1 MRRGQFI
8 LTVLSLMWLCTA
20 VCAQVPESAGA
31 ESRAASESLPAET
44 VEATERPDADS
55 VEGTDDAVEA
65 EEKEAEEQ
73 AAIDEEVEKAGLDVE
88 SEEVRRKDSN
98 DLLSQLRESIT
109 VRGAIEAGP
118 LEAMYQPW
126 SLLRDAVQESTGLR
140 LGMAYTGLVQHA
152 TSGDQRTAGAGDYDL
167 FGRWQPPGIEGT
179 APGQLGFNFEFR
191 HAYSDITPSQ
201 LNQQFGSVLRTTRAF
216 NDTDPRISD
225 LWWEQRFVDDRFRAR
240 VGGIGMRNFFDQHRF
255 KSQNLY
261 FQGVAFSDS
270 PTIAFPGGGLG
281 AVLEFTPAQDFHF
294 VLGIADAN
302 GNGDVFDS
310 FSSVFDRNEYF
321 TAFEIDYAPRG
332 EGMRESKYSLTLW
345 HADALEERDRPSGR
359 GISLLTEQQIIDD
372 LYVFA
377 RYGYG
382 EGASRPVEHLVS
394 AGFGTQRAFGLGD
407 DALGL
412 ALSWAR
418 PPDSSLRDQWGAEL
432 FYRAQLT
439 TRLQLS
445 PGVQMIV
452 HPSENPDADVVAVF
466 QLRFRVVF

>member
-1 MRRGQFI
+1 M
-8 LTVLSLMWLCTA
+8 LTLLGHA
-20 VCAQVPESAGA
+20 VRAQETDGPSDLPEATNQ
-31 ESRAASESLPAET
+31 ASEP
-44 VEATERPDADS
+44 ADS
-55 VEGTDDAVEA
+55 VAPSKPDETAATAEEA
-65 EEKEAEEQ
+65 AEAAAKAAEDEREKEKEAEEQ

-126 SLLRDAVQESTGLR
+126 SLVRDALQESTGLR

-152 TSGDQRTAGAGDYDL
+152 TSGEQRTAGAGDYDL
-167 FGRWQPPGIEGT
+167 FGRWQPPDVEGS

-216 NDTDPRISD
+216 NDADPRVSD
-225 LWWEQRFVDDRFRAR
+225 LWWEQRFANEKIRVRF
-240 VGGIGMRNFFDQHRF
+240 GGIGMRSFFDLHRF

-270 PTIAFPGGGLG
+270 PTIAFPGSGLG
-281 AVLEFTPAQDFHF
+281 AVFEFTPANDFHF
-294 VLGIADAN
+294 VLGFADAN
-302 GNGDVFDS
+302 GNTDVFDS
-310 FSSVFDRNEYF
+310 FSSVFDNNEFF
-321 TAFEIDYAPRG
+321 TAFEIDYSPSG
-332 EGMRESKYSLTLW
+332 EGVRESKYSLTLW
-345 HADALEERDRPSGR
+345 HTDAREERGRPSGR
-359 GISLLTEQQIIDD
+359 GVSLLTEQQIVDD

-382 EGASRPVEHLVS
+382 DGADRPVEHLVS

-418 PPDSSLRDQWGAEL
+418 PPDTSLRDQWGAEL